1 MRGFHCAHSTISWRR
16 GAKGRYRDCLV
27 LTTRHVHIARVI
39 KRAILRVMG
48 RLNMTLDGDTEKA
61 LIRYASKLKI
71 PVAAVARTMLL
82 EGLANRERLE
92 RQRKLAR
99 DYAAGRDDVAE
110 LIELSDVQLA
120 WND

>member
-1 MRGFHCAHSTISWRR
+1 
-16 GAKGRYRDCLV
+16 
-27 LTTRHVHIARVI
+27 
-39 KRAILRVMG
+39 MG
-48 RLNMTLDGDTEKA
+48 RFNLTLDADTEKT

-71 PVAAVARTMLL
+71 PVAAVARTVLL

-99 DYAAGRDDVAE
+99 DYAAGRAE
-110 LIELSDVQLA
+110 TTELLELSDVQRV

>member
-1 MRGFHCAHSTISWRR
+1 
-16 GAKGRYRDCLV
+16 
-27 LTTRHVHIARVI
+27 
-39 KRAILRVMG
+39 MG
-48 RLNMTLDGDTEKA
+48 RLNMTLDADTEKT

-71 PVAAVARTMLL
+71 PVAAVARTVLL

-99 DYAAGRDDVAE
+99 DYAAGRADTTE
-110 LIELSDVQLA
+110 LLELSDVQLV